1 MELAGIGLQRISLG
15 ALIIAL
21 GLLVDDAMIT
31 VEAMVSRLEAGD
43 ALSVAATQ
51 VFRTTAFPMLTGTLV
66 MIAGFIPV
74 GFAASSAGEY
84 CYSLFVVVLTALL
97 SSWLVAVLFSPLT
110 GVWLLPEQHS
120 HQSHK
125 HSFFHRHYTRLLDRV
140 MQHRRKT
147 LGCALAILILSG
159 GGALLMQGEFFPAS
173 DRPELLVSLTL
184 PQNVSQAQ
192 THRDVLK
199 FEAKLRDNPDI
210 DHYSS
215 YIGSGAVRF
224 YLPMDVLLQKENI
237 AQLVVVAK
245 NEAARNRLQKQ
256 LEQILSK
263 DFSTLTTR
271 VSTLELGP
279 PVGWP
284 VRYRVSGP
292 DNTRVREL
300 ATQLA
305 GMIARNPDTRGVN
318 LTSGEPERVIRLRV
332 DQTQARA
339 TGMTSQSLA
348 GTLATLFSG
357 TTVTTLRDRNR
368 QIDVV
373 LRGNEAS
380 RQNPALLNALM
391 LTSSTGNKV
400 PLGQVATPEW
410 TLDDPVIWRRQRLPF
425 ITVQSDTAPGVRAET
440 VSSALSPVVAGFRE
454 SLPPGYS
461 VEEGGVVV
469 ESEKGNSSVYAVL
482 PVTLMVMLLLLMIQL
497 QRFSSMLLAL
507 LMAPFGLP
515 GIVVAMLPFGI
526 PMGFVALLGIIALAG
541 MIIRNAVILIS
552 EVDVGMK
559 NGFTADEA
567 IKVAAL
573 HRSRPIMLT
582 ASAAI
587 LGMLPIARDVFW
599 GPMAF
604 AIIGGLLSATLATL
618 TLLPA
623 AISLIFHWKPYP

>member
-1 MELAGIGLQRISLG
+1 M
-15 ALIIAL
+15 
-21 GLLVDDAMIT
+21 
-31 VEAMVSRLEAGD
+31 
-43 ALSVAATQ
+43 
-51 VFRTTAFPMLTGTLV
+51 
-66 MIAGFIPV
+66 
-74 GFAASSAGEY
+74 
-84 CYSLFVVVLTALL
+84 
-97 SSWLVAVLFSPLT
+97 
-110 GVWLLPEQHS
+110 
-120 HQSHK
+120 
-125 HSFFHRHYTRLLDRV
+125 
-140 MQHRRKT
+140 
-147 LGCALAILILSG
+147 
-159 GGALLMQGEFFPAS
+159 
-173 DRPELLVSLTL
+173 SLTL

-373 LRGNEAS
+373 LREMK
-380 RQNPALLNALM
+380 PHDK
-391 LTSSTGNKV
+391 T
-400 PLGQVATPEW
+400 
-410 TLDDPVIWRRQRLPF
+410 RR
-425 ITVQSDTAPGVRAET
+425 
-440 VSSALSPVVAGFRE
+440 
-454 SLPPGYS
+454 Y
-461 VEEGGVVV
+461 
-469 ESEKGNSSVYAVL
+469 
-482 PVTLMVMLLLLMIQL
+482 
-497 QRFSSMLLAL
+497 
-507 LMAPFGLP
+507 
-515 GIVVAMLPFGI
+515 
-526 PMGFVALLGIIALAG
+526 
-541 MIIRNAVILIS
+541 
-552 EVDVGMK
+552 
-559 NGFTADEA
+559 
-567 IKVAAL
+567 
-573 HRSRPIMLT
+573 
-582 ASAAI
+582 
-587 LGMLPIARDVFW
+587 
-599 GPMAF
+599 
-604 AIIGGLLSATLATL
+604 
-618 TLLPA
+618 
-623 AISLIFHWKPYP
+623 